1 MKRNSRFKSQGSIT
15 KSTALLWDESY
26 LWGLIAYN
34 ALVHAELPFD
44 LVRASDLR
52 NGCLDGYAALFV
64 PGGWASNKMKALGPA
79 GMEAVRTF
87 VQGGGNY
94 IGICGGAGLATM
106 DGIGLA
112 PVKRMPTKE
121 RVPSFSGRIRL
132 WLSQHALWNSVTDP
146 VFHVWWPSQFMVAGE
161 AAHVIASYK
170 EPMPDSFS
178 SDLNVGDVQ
187 SLGGWSEL
195 ECAYRI
201 NLDPGRML
209 GFPAVIEAGFGKGK
223 VLLSLVHFDTP
234 GDSVGEVVLRNLWR
248 YVGVDPSE
256 HPNHRNEQQLDLS
269 NLGKGDIS
277 DSRGISGLISEIA
290 NHVCGLIS
298 LGERNFL
305 WFWRNPKLLQW
316 RRGIRGLEYCAL
328 YVIASEIVNR
338 ADLLADRDI
347 PALEHILNML
357 AYFVPKAKRLL
368 LLERAAL
375 QKGFLTYERCDDP
388 EIQSLRNELFSN
400 TKSHAGLFK
409 ELLDQMDGL
418 LYDMLRRL

>member
-1 MKRNSRFKSQGSIT
+1 MKGNSRFKSQGSIT

-34 ALVHAELPFD
+34 ALVYAELPFD

-112 PVKRMPTKE
+112 PVKRIPTKE

-132 WLSQHALWNSVTDP
+132 WLSQHALWNGVTDP
-146 VFHVWWPSQFMVAGE
+146 VFHVWWPSQFMVTGQ

-178 SDLNVGDVQ
+178 SDLNVGDVE

-195 ECAYRI
+195 ERAYRI

-209 GFPAVIEAGFGKGK
+209 GSSAVIEAGFGKGK

-248 YVGVDPSE
+248 YVGVDPSD
-256 HPNHRNEQQLDLS
+256 HPDHRNEHQPDRS

-277 DSRGISGLISEIA
+277 CSRGISGLISEIA
-290 NHVCGLIS
+290 NHACGLIS

-316 RRGIRGLEYCAL
+316 RRGIRGLEYCTL
-328 YVIASEIVNR
+328 YVIASEIASR
-338 ADLLADRDI
+338 AHLLVDRDI

-357 AYFVPKAKRLL
+357 AYFVPRAKRLL

-375 QKGFLTYERCDDP
+375 QRGFMTYERCDDS

-418 LYDMLRRL
+418 LYDMLKRL